1 MHHTILKR
9 GTESVLDLKILINH
23 QILTLVQGPLCQAN
37 KMCNK
42 QQGRSRTVV
51 AYTAGPLN

>member
-23 QILTLVQGPLCQAN
+23 QVLTLVQGPLCQAN

-42 QQGRSRTVV
+42 QQDRSRTVV
-51 AYTAGPLN
+51 AHKAEPLH